1 MRELG
6 GYRGDAADQQLAGGL
21 LRARDFQVEVV
32 VAAVGGGPRETP
44 PIRRLYACSL
54 SSGARE
60 MQVNVTSRAFRWGTA
75 PLKVS
80 AADEHTGQPAVYAG
94 PNMKW

>member
-1 MRELG
+1 
-6 GYRGDAADQQLAGGL
+6 
-21 LRARDFQVEVV
+21 
-32 VAAVGGGPRETP
+32 
-44 PIRRLYACSL
+44 LYACSL

-94 PNMKW
+94 PNMK